1 MVSEFSI
8 VGGDQFAYKKYY
20 SRKRIVSI
28 IPLVLLLISF
38 FYCLPLGRFS
48 LGRFDSDFRI
58 FDIAILFAFLY
69 YFSQSSI
76 THELAIL
83 LKSEK
88 WFLRWLKI
96 LATLVVFS
104 VLIAMLYSGTSFL
117 LPTLIR
123 VYRFTAY
130 LTVPFL
136 VFAVVRTKADYL
148 FFFGLLFWLMAVVG
162 SIAFL
167 QGLGFLPNLWPE
179 IWQLMYSDNDA
190 PVATLSP
197 HHKHIG
203 VIMLV
208 GVCIG
213 IGYLIR
219 TRSMLLKIIIGVSCL
234 IMFTVPL
241 FAGTRTYLLGFA
253 GVIPGILFVGRGR
266 GIIPIM
272 VLVIGAAIFLQY
284 YGSEITSRVEQKFDD
299 RITARI
305 EKLGYEGLYRER
317 TIIYLDIYETL
328 AKYPHLL
335 ITGTGYQNIHRFI
348 GATGAHNNYLQVLM
362 ELGLFGL
369 FVFVS
374 FLVLLWRN
382 LRQVSKQVRDADVV
396 TFSNYTWVALCGI
409 LLTMF
414 VGETFWGQAAMFT
427 LAGQLSF
434 LFGLI
439 ISPYYWISKYK
450 AGYEHHFKNA
460 TKTVSQIKVK

>member
-1 MVSEFSI
+1 MGSELNNLTR
-8 VGGDQFAYKKYY
+8 DQFAYTRYN
-20 SRKRIVSI
+20 SRKRVVSI
-28 IPLVLLLISF
+28 IPLALLLISF

-58 FDIAILFAFLY
+58 FDFAILIAFSY

-76 THELAIL
+76 TQELAIL
-83 LKSEK
+83 VRTKQ
-88 WFLRWLKI
+88 WFLRWLKV
-96 LATLVVFS
+96 LAVLVVFS
-104 VLIAMLYSGTSFL
+104 ILVALLYSGTSFL

-123 VYRFTAY
+123 VYRFIAY

-148 FFFGLLFWLMAVVG
+148 FFFRLMFWLMAGVG

-167 QGLGFLPNLWPE
+167 QGLGLLPNLWPE
-179 IWQLMYSDNDA
+179 IWQLMYSDNNA

-208 GVCIG
+208 GVCLG

-219 TRSMLLKIIIGVSCL
+219 TRSLILKIIIGVSCL

-241 FAGTRTYLLGFA
+241 FTGTRTYLLGFA

-266 GIIPIM
+266 GIIPISVM
-272 VLVIGAAIFLQY
+272 VISATIFLQY

-299 RITARI
+299 RVTTRI

-317 TIIYLDIYETL
+317 TVIYLDIFATL
-328 AKYPHLL
+328 VKYPYLL
-335 ITGTGYQNIHRFI
+335 VTGTGYQNIHRFI

-362 ELGLFGL
+362 ELGLFG
-369 FVFVS
+369 FVVFIS
-374 FLVLLWRN
+374 FLALLWKN
-382 LRQVSKQVRDADVV
+382 LRQVSRRVRDADVV

-439 ISPYYWISKYK
+439 VSPHYWISKYK
-450 AGYEHHFKNA
+450 ILYERHYRLQENPIIQSKA
-460 TKTVSQIKVK
+460 T